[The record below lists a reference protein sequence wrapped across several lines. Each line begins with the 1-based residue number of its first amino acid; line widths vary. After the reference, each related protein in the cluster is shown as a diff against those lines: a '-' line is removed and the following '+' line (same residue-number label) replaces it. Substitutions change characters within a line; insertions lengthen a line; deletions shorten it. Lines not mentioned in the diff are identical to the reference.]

1 MTSLALLALTI
12 AAPPDA
18 APKGKLVAVG
28 GGGTT
33 PELVQRIVELSG
45 GSAARMLIIPQ
56 ASSVPDQ
63 SGKSSAEFWAK
74 SGVKSVDVLK
84 LNDPKAAVE
93 QVKSAD
99 LIWMGGGD
107 QSRLTKALA
116 GTGVPEAIRKR
127 YHEGAVVGGTS
138 AGAAVLSSVMITGE
152 AYDLT
157 ALKPGGTQTAEGLGL
172 WPGAIVDQH
181 FIKRQ
186 RLPRLLTAVLDKP
199 ELVGI
204 GVDEST
210 GAILSGTRLD
220 VVGASQVVVIDARP
234 AKVQPRKCAAVGM
247 RLSVLTPGMSLDLA
261 DPDAVPV
268 HRAERRSQR

>member
-1 MTSLALLALTI
+1 
-12 AAPPDA
+12 
-18 APKGKLVAVG
+18 
-28 GGGTT
+28 
-33 PELVQRIVELSG
+33 
-45 GSAARMLIIPQ
+45 MLIVPQ
-56 ASSVPDQ
+56 ASSVPEQ

-74 SGVKSVDVLK
+74 SGVRSVDVLK
-84 LNDPKAAVE
+84 LDDPKAAAE
-93 QVKSAD
+93 QVDSAD

-127 YHEGAVVGGTS
+127 YADGAVVGGTS

-157 ALKPGGTQTAEGLGL
+157 TLKPNGTQTAAGLGL

-186 RLPRLLTAVLDKP
+186 RLPRLLSAVLDKP

-210 GAILSGTRLD
+210 GALLSGTKIE
-220 VVGASQVVVIDARP
+220 VIGASQVIVIDARQ
-234 AKVQPRKCAAVGM
+234 AKVQPRKCAAVGI
-247 RLSVLTPGMSLDLA
+247 RFSVLTPGMSLDLA
-261 DPDAVPV
+261 DPDATPV
-268 HRAERRSQR
+268 HRVERRSQR